1 MSRTPV
7 RKPPGRP
14 KFADALPRARAP
26 AGSHSPTPQDPSDT
40 ELGAADT
47 RPASVW
53 PASTRPA
60 DLHASSF
67 APTHFD
73 PLLEQKARDGVRAAV
88 ALDVCHPMLALRV
101 MLGVQLVLALGALV
115 SAEGLGDWLTRQSGA
130 MYVGVA
136 GTLLWLVTVCALKSA
151 LARRSAAAR
160 LGSLLG
166 LGAASAL
173 IAWWPL
179 WWLGLADTG
188 QGLRLLGVPL
198 VGAALSGVAWAWL
211 DLRARLWQPMDA
223 SVRLAELQSRIR
235 PHFLF
240 NALNTALALVRVD
253 PARAEGVLED
263 LAQLFRVAL
272 ADAGESVSLD
282 EEIDLAQRYLAI
294 EQIRY
299 GNRLQ
304 VSWDIDA
311 RVGRARVPPLVL
323 QPLVENA
330 VRHGVEPSVHGAR
343 IWVQAEL
350 RRGQAVVLVSN
361 TVPEA
366 PSAPGHGMALRNV
379 RERLRLLHD
388 VAGQCDVWREGELFR
403 ARIIVPL

>member
-1 MSRTPV
+1 MPRTPV
-7 RKPPGRP
+7 RKAPGRP
-14 KFADALPRARAP
+14 RFADLPVRPR
-26 AGSHSPTPQDPSDT
+26 TPSDGRSQVAHPPSDT
-40 ELGAADT
+40 DLGGSDT

-60 DLHASSF
+60 ELNSSTF
-67 APTHFD
+67 SPTHFD
-73 PLLEQKARDGVRAAV
+73 PLLDEKARARERAGV
-88 ALDVCHPMLALRV
+88 ALEVCSGMLALRV
-101 MLGVQLVLALGALV
+101 VLGVQLALALGVLLV
-115 SAEGLGDWLTRQSGA
+115 ASGLGDWVARQSA
-130 MYVGVA
+130 ATYVGIA
-136 GTLLWLVTVCALKSA
+136 GTGLWLVTVCALKSA
-151 LARRSAAAR
+151 LARRTAAAR
-160 LGSLLG
+160 LGSLLA

-173 IAWWPL
+173 LAWWPL
-179 WWLGLADTG
+179 WWAGLADAG
-188 QGLRLLGVPL
+188 RGLHLLGVPL
-198 VGAALSGVAWAWL
+198 AGAALAGAAWAWL
-211 DLRARLWQPMDA
+211 DLRARMWQPVDA

-272 ADAGESVSLD
+272 ADAGDSVSLD

-299 GNRLQ
+299 GKRLQ
-304 VSWDIDA
+304 VSWDVDP

-330 VRHGVEPSVHGAR
+330 VRHGVEPALQGAR
-343 IWVQAEL
+343 IWVQAEAK
-350 RRGQAVVLVSN
+350 RGQAVVLVSN
-361 TVPEA
+361 TLPEA
-366 PSAPGHGMALRNV
+366 PSAPGHGIALRNV

-388 VAGQCDVWREGELFR
+388 VAGQCEVWREGGLFR
-403 ARIIVPL
+403 ARIVVPL

>member
-1 MSRTPV
+1 
-7 RKPPGRP
+7 
-14 KFADALPRARAP
+14 
-26 AGSHSPTPQDPSDT
+26 
-40 ELGAADT
+40 
-47 RPASVW
+47 
-53 PASTRPA
+53 
-60 DLHASSF
+60 
-67 APTHFD
+67 
-73 PLLEQKARDGVRAAV
+73 
-88 ALDVCHPMLALRV
+88 
-101 MLGVQLVLALGALV
+101 
-115 SAEGLGDWLTRQSGA
+115 
-130 MYVGVA
+130 
-136 GTLLWLVTVCALKSA
+136 
-151 LARRSAAAR
+151 
-160 LGSLLG
+160 
-166 LGAASAL
+166 
-173 IAWWPL
+173 
-179 WWLGLADTG
+179 
-188 QGLRLLGVPL
+188 
-198 VGAALSGVAWAWL
+198 VAWAWL
-211 DLRARLWQPMDA
+211 DQRARLWQPVDA

-272 ADAGESVSLD
+272 ADAGDSVSLD

-299 GNRLQ
+299 GKRLQ

-330 VRHGVEPSVHGAR
+330 VRHGVEPSVQGAR

-350 RRGQAVVLVSN
+350 KRGQAVVLVSN
-361 TVPEA
+361 TLPDA
-366 PSAPGHGMALRNV
+366 PSAPGHGMALGNV

-388 VAGQCDVWREGELFR
+388 VAGQCDVWREGGLFR

>member
-1 MSRTPV
+1 MPIRKTPSRA
-7 RKPPGRP
+7 
-14 KFADALPRARAP
+14 KFAAEPARARGP
-26 AGSHSPTPQDPSDT
+26 AGGHARAAHDPSDT
-40 ELGAADT
+40 DLGGADT
-47 RPASVW
+47 RPVSVW

-60 DLHASSF
+60 DLNSGAF

-73 PLLEQKARDGVRAAV
+73 PLLDERSRASERAAL
-88 ALDVCHPMLALRV
+88 ALEVCSPMLALRV
-101 MLGVQLVLALGALV
+101 VLGVQGVLALGVLL
-115 SAEGLGDWLTRQSGA
+115 SATGPGDWLVRQSGA
-130 MYVGVA
+130 MYVGIA

-151 LARRSAAAR
+151 LARRASAAR
-160 LGSLLG
+160 LGSLLA

-179 WWLGLADTG
+179 WWAGVAETG

-198 VGAALSGVAWAWL
+198 AGAALAGAAWAWL
-211 DLRARLWQPMDA
+211 DLRARLWRPVDA

-240 NALNTALALVRVD
+240 NALNTALALVRID

-299 GNRLQ
+299 GKRLQ
-304 VSWDIDA
+304 VSWDIDP

-330 VRHGVEPSVHGAR
+330 VRHGVEPAVQGAR
-343 IWVQAEL
+343 VWVQAEL
-350 RRGQAVVLVSN
+350 KRGQAVVLVSN
-361 TVPEA
+361 TLPDT

-388 VAGQCDVWREGELFR
+388 VAGQCDVWREGGLFR

>member
-1 MSRTPV
+1 MSRTPF
-7 RKPPGRP
+7 RKTPGRTRLADARLRARPPGSE
-14 KFADALPRARAP
+14 RARSAP
-26 AGSHSPTPQDPSDT
+26 LDSDSSD
-40 ELGAADT
+40 ADT
-47 RPASVW
+47 RPVSVW

-60 DLHASSF
+60 ELNSQSF

-73 PLLEQKARDGVRAAV
+73 PLLDEKARDSARAGV
-88 ALDVCHPMLALRV
+88 ALDVCSATLALRV
-101 MLGVQLVLALGALV
+101 VLGVQAVLAIGALV
-115 SAEGLGDWLTRQSGA
+115 AAGSVGDWLVRQSGA

-136 GTLLWLVTVCALKSA
+136 GTLLWLVTVCALKPA
-151 LARRSAAAR
+151 LVRRSTTAR
-160 LGSLLG
+160 LGSLTA

-173 IAWWPL
+173 MAWWPM
-179 WWLGLADTG
+179 WWLGLADAG
-188 QGLRLLGVPL
+188 QGLHLLGVAL
-198 VGAALSGVAWAWL
+198 AGAALAGAAWAWL
-211 DLRARLWQPMDA
+211 DLRARAWQPVDA

-272 ADAGESVSLD
+272 ADAGASVSLD
-282 EEIDLAQRYLAI
+282 EEIHLAQRD
-294 EQIRY
+294 
-299 GNRLQ
+299 RLQ

-311 RVGRARVPPLVL
+311 RIGGARVPPLVL

-330 VRHGVEPSVHGAR
+330 VRHGVEPSVQGAR
-343 IWVQAEL
+343 IWVQAEVK
-350 RRGQAVVLVSN
+350 RGQAVVLVSN
-361 TVPEA
+361 TVSEN

-403 ARIIVPL
+403 ARIIVPI

>member
-1 MSRTPV
+1 MPRTPV
-7 RKPPGRP
+7 RKTSGRP
-14 KFADALPRARAP
+14 RFSEAPPRSRAP
-26 AGSHSPTPQDPSDT
+26 SGGRASTRPAPSDT
-40 ELGAADT
+40 DPGGGDT
-47 RPASVW
+47 RPASLW

-60 DLHASSF
+60 DLNSRSF

-73 PLLEQKARDGVRAAV
+73 PLLEQKARVGDLPAPDICNAMV
-88 ALDVCHPMLALRV
+88 ALRV
-101 MLGVQLVLALGALV
+101 VLGVQAVLAVGVLAGAGSLGEWVA
-115 SAEGLGDWLTRQSGA
+115 RQSAA
-130 MYVGVA
+130 MFVGVA
-136 GTLLWLVTVCALKSA
+136 GTMLWLVTVCALKAA

-160 LGSLLG
+160 QGSLLA
-166 LGAASAL
+166 LGAAAAL

-179 WWLGLADTG
+179 WWAGLADSG
-188 QGLRLLGVPL
+188 AGIHLLGVAL
-198 VGAALSGVAWAWL
+198 AGAALAGAAWSWL
-211 DLRARLWQPMDA
+211 ELRTRLWQPVDA

-272 ADAGESVSLD
+272 ADAGESVSLN

-304 VSWDIDA
+304 VSWDIDP
-311 RVGRARVPPLVL
+311 RVGTARVPPLVL

-330 VRHGVEPSVHGAR
+330 VRHGVEPSVQGAR

-350 RRGQAVVLVSN
+350 KRGQAVVLVSN
-361 TVPEA
+361 TLADA

-388 VAGQCDVWREGELFR
+388 VAGQCDVWREGGLFR

>member
-1 MSRTPV
+1 MSRTTSVDP
-7 RKPPGRP
+7 
-14 KFADALPRARAP
+14 FADPSQPAP
-26 AGSHSPTPQDPSDT
+26 DT
-40 ELGAADT
+40 DHGAAET
-47 RPASVW
+47 RPVSVW

-60 DLHASSF
+60 DLHSGDF

-73 PLLEQKARDGVRAAV
+73 PLLDQKAGESERAGAM
-88 ALDVCHPMLALRV
+88 LDLCTGTLALRV
-101 MLGVQLVLALGALV
+101 VLGVQGVLALGALLGAA
-115 SAEGLGDWLTRQSGA
+115 SPGDWFARQATA

-136 GTLLWLVTVCALKSA
+136 GSLLWLVTVCTLKSA
-151 LARRSAAAR
+151 LARRSRMAR
-160 LGSLLG
+160 SISLLG

-179 WWLGLADTG
+179 WWAGLADAAG
-188 QGLRLLGVPL
+188 GLRLLGVAL
-198 VGAALSGVAWAWL
+198 AGAALAAAVHAWL
-211 DLRARLWQPMDA
+211 GQRARLWQPMDA
-223 SVRLAELQSRIR
+223 RVRLAELQSRIR

-272 ADAGESVSLD
+272 ADAGASVSLD
-282 EEIDLAQRYLAI
+282 EEFDLARRYLAI

-299 GNRLQ
+299 GKRLQ
-304 VSWDIDA
+304 LSWDIDG

-330 VRHGVEPSVHGAR
+330 VRHGVEPATEGAR
-343 IWVQAEL
+343 IWVQASV

-361 TVPEA
+361 TVGDM
-366 PSAPGHGMALRNV
+366 PSVPGNGMALHNV

-388 VAGQCDVWREGELFR
+388 VAGQCDVWREGGLFR

>member
-1 MSRTPV
+1 MSRTPL
-7 RKPPGRP
+7 RKAPGRP
-14 KFADALPRARAP
+14 RFSDAALRSRGVVAGRGPAQAAPADAVD
-26 AGSHSPTPQDPSDT
+26 G
-40 ELGAADT
+40 DT
-47 RPASVW
+47 RPLSVW

-60 DLHASSF
+60 ELNSQSF

-73 PLLEQKARDGVRAAV
+73 PLLDEKERGRARAAL
-88 ALDVCHPMLALRV
+88 ALQVCHPMLALRV
-101 MLGVQLVLALGALV
+101 VLGVQLVLAIGTLV
-115 SAEGLGDWLTRQSGA
+115 AAAHADDWLARQSGA

-136 GTLLWLVTVCALKSA
+136 GALLWLVAVCALKQA
-151 LARRSAAAR
+151 LARRSSAAR
-160 LGSLLG
+160 LGSLLA
-166 LGAASAL
+166 LGAAAAL

-179 WWLGLADTG
+179 WWLGLADAG
-188 QGLRLLGVPL
+188 QGLHLLGVAL
-198 VGAALSGVAWAWL
+198 AGAALAGVAWAWL
-211 DLRARLWQPMDA
+211 DLRARLWQPVDA
-223 SVRLAELQSRIR
+223 GVRLAELQSRIR

-272 ADAGESVSLD
+272 ADAGASVSLD
-282 EEIDLAQRYLAI
+282 EEIHLAQRYLAI

-299 GNRLQ
+299 GPRLQ
-304 VSWDIDA
+304 LHWDIDP

-330 VRHGVEPSVHGAR
+330 VRHGVEPSLQGAR
-343 IWVQAEL
+343 IWVQAEA
-350 RRGQAVVLVSN
+350 RRGQAVVMVSN
-361 TVPEA
+361 TVSDT
-366 PSAPGHGMALRNV
+366 PSAPGHGMALHNV

>member
-7 RKPPGRP
+7 RRPPGRP
-14 KFADALPRARAP
+14 KFAEASARARVTD
-26 AGSHSPTPQDPSDT
+26 GGRSLLPQDPSES

-60 DLHASSF
+60 DLHSNGF

-73 PLLEQKARDGVRAAV
+73 PLLDQKARDGERAAV
-88 ALDVCHPMLALRV
+88 ALDVCNPMLALRV
-101 MLGVQLVLALGALV
+101 LLAVQAVLALGTLV
-115 SAEGLGDWLTRQSGA
+115 SAGGLGDWLARQSGA

-136 GTLLWLVTVCALKSA
+136 GTLLWLVTVCALKA
-151 LARRSAAAR
+151 VLARRSAGAR

-179 WWLGLADTG
+179 WWLGLSDAG

-198 VGAALSGVAWAWL
+198 VGAALAGAAWAWL
-211 DLRARLWQPMDA
+211 DLRARLWQPVDA

-299 GNRLQ
+299 GSRLQ
-304 VSWDIDA
+304 VSWDIDP
-311 RVGRARVPPLVL
+311 RIGRARVPPLVL

-330 VRHGVEPSVHGAR
+330 VRHGVEPSVQGAR

-361 TVPEA
+361 TLPDA
-366 PSAPGHGMALRNV
+366 PSVPGHGMALLNV

>member
-1 MSRTPV
+1 MSRTPP
-7 RKPPGRP
+7 RRPPGRP
-14 KFADALPRARAP
+14 KFAEASPRARAP
-26 AGSHSPTPQDPSDT
+26 LPAAPRDT
-40 ELGAADT
+40 EAGAADT
-47 RPASVW
+47 RPVSLW

-60 DLHASSF
+60 DLNSSAF
-67 APTHFD
+67 APSHFD
-73 PLLEQKARDGVRAAV
+73 PLLEQKARDGERAAA
-88 ALDVCHPMLALRV
+88 ALDLCHPMLALRV
-101 MLGVQLVLALGALV
+101 MLGVQAALALGALV
-115 SAEGLGDWLTRQSGA
+115 SAASPGDWLARQSA
-130 MYVGVA
+130 LLYVGVA

-151 LARRSAAAR
+151 LARRSAGAR

-179 WWLGLADTG
+179 WWLGLSDAG
-188 QGLRLLGVPL
+188 QGLRLIGVPL
-198 VGAALSGVAWAWL
+198 AGAALAGAAWAWL
-211 DLRARLWQPMDA
+211 DLRARLWRPVDA

-304 VSWDIDA
+304 LSWDIDA

-330 VRHGVEPSVHGAR
+330 VRHGVEPSVQGAR

-361 TVPEA
+361 TVPDA

-388 VAGQCDVWREGELFR
+388 VAGQCDVWREGALFR
-403 ARIIVPL
+403 ARIVVPL

>member
-14 KFADALPRARAP
+14 RFAEAAPRSRVPPGGRPDAPPDRADA
-26 AGSHSPTPQDPSDT
+26 DT
-40 ELGAADT
+40 GEADT

-60 DLHASSF
+60 DLNSGSF

-73 PLLEQKARDGVRAAV
+73 PLLDQKAGAGERAVV
-88 ALDVCHPMLALRV
+88 ALDVCSPMLALRV
-101 MLGVQLVLALGALV
+101 VLGVQAVLALGALV
-115 SAEGLGDWLTRQSGA
+115 SAEGPADWWVRQSSV

-136 GTLLWLVTVCALKSA
+136 GTLLWLVTVCALKAA
-151 LARRSAAAR
+151 LSRRSGAAR
-160 LGSLLG
+160 LGSLLA

-179 WWLGLADTG
+179 WWTGLAGTA
-188 QGLRLLGVPL
+188 QGLRLLAVPL
-198 VGAALSGVAWAWL
+198 AGAALAAAAWAWL

-299 GNRLQ
+299 GKRLQ
-304 VSWDIDA
+304 LSWDIDA

-350 RRGQAVVLVSN
+350 KRGQAVVLVSN
-361 TVPEA
+361 TLPEV
-366 PSAPGHGMALRNV
+366 PSAPGNGMALRNV